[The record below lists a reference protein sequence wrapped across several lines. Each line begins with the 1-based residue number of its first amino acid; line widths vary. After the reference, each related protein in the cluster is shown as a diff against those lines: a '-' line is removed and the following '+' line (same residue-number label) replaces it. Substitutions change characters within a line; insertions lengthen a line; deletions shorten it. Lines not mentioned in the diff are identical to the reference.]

1 MTPYEKGMP
10 TQVRR
15 LNNDAK
21 WEPDPLL
28 MDERYVS
35 VNLKGR
41 GQFIFSAC
49 SHAGIINVLKHA
61 RNTFPDA
68 APFAIMGGLHLS
80 GSTEAIIPETIADM
94 AQFGLDLLAPGHC
107 TGWRAISAMEHAFKD
122 KVIPLA
128 VGKRFDL

>member
-1 MTPYEKGMP
+1 
-10 TQVRR
+10 
-15 LNNDAK
+15 
-21 WEPDPLL
+21 
-28 MDERYVS
+28 
-35 VNLKGR
+35 
-41 GQFIFSAC
+41 
-49 SHAGIINVLKHA
+49 
-61 RNTFPDA
+61 
-68 APFAIMGGLHLS
+68 MGGLHLS